1 MIVKRDRVEAAE
13 RMAMIELALSQLPE
27 KERGKIEDLARI
39 MVEKEK
45 RASVKVQ
52 FSRMMALETIFEVGR
67 VLNGGK

>member
-13 RMAMIELALSQLPE
+13 RMAMIEFALAQLPE
-27 KERGKIEDLARI
+27 KERGKIEELARI

-45 RASVKVQ
+45 KALVKVQ
-52 FSRMMALETIFEVGR
+52 FSRAMALETIFEVGR